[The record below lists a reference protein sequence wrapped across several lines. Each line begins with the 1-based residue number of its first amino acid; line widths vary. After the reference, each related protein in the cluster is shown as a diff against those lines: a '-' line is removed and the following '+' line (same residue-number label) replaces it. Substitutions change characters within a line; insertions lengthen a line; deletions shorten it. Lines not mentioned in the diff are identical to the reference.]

1 METRPSEI
9 ARVRVL
15 VRTGSAKECDLDQ
28 RFRWKPTKN
37 MVCLLRTPNEIND
50 KCRPIWPTMH
60 KKVVIWPVAFTEH
73 DCWPMWAMPG
83 VLRARARDSLP
94 RNSNLQR
101 DRAKNEFLNIDCKG
115 GTLAKILKT
124 EFFFPRAVCRGLS
137 KHFKGFPFIQHCS
150 FIRGTGFK
158 SCTV

>member
-15 VRTGSAKECDLDQ
+15 VRTGSTKERDLDQ
-28 RFRWKPTKN
+28 RLRWKPTKN
-37 MVCLLRTPNEIND
+37 MVCSLRAPNEIHGN
-50 KCRPIWPTMH
+50 CRPIWPTMH
-60 KKVVIWPVAFTEH
+60 KKVVIWPVAFTVH
-73 DCWPMWAMPG
+73 DCWSMWAMPG

-101 DRAKNEFLNIDCKG
+101 DRSKNEFLNIDCKG

-124 EFFFPRAVCRGLS
+124 EFFFSGGVS
-137 KHFKGFPFIQHCS
+137 WFVKTF
-150 FIRGTGFK
+150 
-158 SCTV
+158 

>member
-1 METRPSEI
+1 METSPSEI

-50 KCRPIWPTMH
+50 KCRPIWPKMH

-115 GTLAKILKT
+115 GTLAKILKMN
-124 EFFFPRAVCRGLS
+124 FFSPDGVPWFVTT
-137 KHFKGFPFIQHCS
+137 F
-150 FIRGTGFK
+150 
-158 SCTV
+158 